1 VALSRL
7 LLPATLQFCR
17 RRPINSGVTLAV
29 AVVAVLVAGAVG
41 VAFAAARRRTADL
54 REHLSARERELQD
67 ARARDEFIALAE
79 QAAGFGLWEMD
90 LRTNIVRG
98 SKAWAALEKCPDGVN
113 GVSADIVRRVV
124 HPDDSHLLEQ
134 GAAHSFKTGEPY
146 LVDFRIVPPDGV
158 IQWRRSMA
166 RVVFE
171 NGTPKRIIGAS
182 IDTTR
187 EHETIEAAQASSRA
201 KSEFLANMSHEI
213 RTPMNG
219 VIGMTELVLETDL
232 TADQRECM
240 ATVRASADS
249 LLTIINDILDFSKIE
264 AGRLELD
271 PVPFN
276 LRDLIEEMLRSL
288 AVTAHAK
295 GLELACDVARD
306 VPSHVVGDPVRIRQ
320 ILTNLTGNAI
330 KFTHTGEVVVEV
342 SVTDRGD
349 ADTELRFTVRDTGVG
364 IPKEKQV
371 IIFDPFSQADGS
383 TTRRFGG
390 TGLGLTISA
399 RLVAAME
406 GAITVDSEPGRG
418 SAFHFVVRLAS
429 VADPERIWPA
439 PGTMAGFEVLVV
451 DDNAT
456 NRKIL
461 VELLQAWGL
470 RPTAVSSVPQALAFL
485 TTATREGHPVPL
497 VLTDSHMPDADGFAL
512 AAEIKRMPT
521 LADAVVL
528 MLTSGDYQGDLQ
540 RCREIGVAAYLT
552 KPVRQAELQTA
563 ITKALQARPAR
574 PAATA
579 PAPER
584 ERARPAA
591 PGAKPS
597 RDSGRQVLVV
607 EDNPTNQ
614 KLAVAILAK
623 GQFHAVV
630 AESGHQALEIYREHG
645 PDFDLIL
652 MDVQMPGMDG
662 LETTAAIREIEGGRR
677 RIPIVAVTARAMQ
690 GDRDRCLAAGM
701 DDYLAKPIHPGELL
715 AMLKRYLPEPV
726 SGARAGAHVPLTPVH
741 PSSENRRYNP
751 RRRGRRSCGLRQE
764 AP

>member
-1 VALSRL
+1 M
-7 LLPATLQFCR
+7 
-17 RRPINSGVTLAV
+17 TLAIL
-29 AVVAVLVAGAVG
+29 AVVAGLVAGG
-41 VAFAAARRRTADL
+41 VSIALVAERRRAAGLKAQLSSRDREFQAL
-54 REHLSARERELQD
+54 RDRN
-67 ARARDEFIALAE
+67 EFIALAE
-79 QAAGFGLWEMD
+79 RAAGFGLWEMD
-90 LRTNIVRG
+90 LETNVVRG
-98 SKAWAALEKCPDGVN
+98 SEAWAAMEECPDGVN
-113 GVSADIVRRVV
+113 GMSADIVRRVV
-124 HPDDSHLLEQ
+124 HPEDKHLLEE

-146 LVDFRIVPPDGV
+146 LVEFRIVPAEGV
-158 IQWRRSMA
+158 TRWRRSMA
-166 RVVFE
+166 RVMFE
-171 NGTPKRIIGAS
+171 DGKPKRIIGAS

-232 TADQRECM
+232 GTDQRECLN
-240 ATVRASADS
+240 TVRASADS

-288 AVTAHAK
+288 AVSAHSK

-306 VPSHVVGDPVRIRQ
+306 APSHVVGDPVRIRQ

-342 SVTDRGD
+342 AILDHGD
-349 ADTELRFTVRDTGVG
+349 GEPQLRFTVRDTGVG
-364 IPKEKQV
+364 IPKDKQA

-399 RLVAAME
+399 RLVAAMD
-406 GAITVDSEPGRG
+406 GSLTVESEPGRG
-418 SAFHFVVRLAS
+418 SAFHFIVRLAT
-429 VADPERIWPA
+429 VGDAERIWPA
-439 PGTMAGFEVLVV
+439 PQPLAGFDVLVV
-451 DDNAT
+451 DDNQT

-461 VELLQAWGL
+461 VELLQSWGL
-470 RPTAVSSVPQALAFL
+470 RPTAVSSVPQALAYL
-485 TTATREGHPVPL
+485 TKASREGRPVPL

-512 AAEIKRMPT
+512 AAEIKRVPT

-528 MLTSGDYQGDLQ
+528 MLTSGDYQGDMQ
-540 RCREIGVAAYLT
+540 RCKEIGVAAYLT

-563 ITKALQARPAR
+563 ITKALHARR
-574 PAATA
+574 M
-579 PAPER
+579 
-584 ERARPAA
+584 RPAA
-591 PGAKPS
+591 PAAAVHAAGVQHQPAGAAVGKAS
-597 RDSGRQVLVV
+597 EHGRHILVV

-623 GQFHAVV
+623 DKYDVVV
-630 AESGHQALEIYREHG
+630 AESGQDALQMFRERG
-645 PDFDLIL
+645 ETFDLIL

-662 LETTAAIREIEGGRR
+662 LETTGAIREIEAGRR
-677 RIPIVAVTARAMQ
+677 RIPIIAVTARAMQ

-701 DDYLAKPIHPGELL
+701 DDYLAKPIHPAELL
-715 AMLKRYLPEPV
+715 ALLKRYLPEPASV
-726 SGARAGAHVPLTPVH
+726 TVPVRTPLT
-741 PSSENRRYNP
+741 SR
-751 RRRGRRSCGLRQE
+751 
-764 AP
+764 

>member
-1 VALSRL
+1 M
-7 LLPATLQFCR
+7 TL
-17 RRPINSGVTLAV
+17 V
-29 AVVAVLVAGAVG
+29 VLVVVG
-41 VAFAAARRRTADL
+41 VLAGGAGIALIAERKRTAGL
-54 REHLSARERELQD
+54 RERLAARERELQAVHD
-67 ARARDEFIALAE
+67 RNEFIALAE
-79 QAAGFGLWEMD
+79 RAAGFGLWEMD
-90 LRTNIVRG
+90 LETNVVRG
-98 SKAWAALEKCPDGVN
+98 SEAWAAMEECPDGVN
-113 GVSADIVRRVV
+113 GMSADVVRRVV
-124 HPDDSHLLEQ
+124 HPDDKHLLED

-146 LVDFRIVPPDGV
+146 LVDFRIVPTEGV
-158 IQWRRSMA
+158 VRWRRSMA

-171 NGTPKRIIGAS
+171 HGKPKRIIGAS

-219 VIGMTELVLETDL
+219 VIGMTELVLETEL
-232 TADQRECM
+232 TSDQRECLT
-240 ATVRASADS
+240 TVRASADS

-288 AVTAHAK
+288 AVSAHAK

-330 KFTHTGEVVVEV
+330 KFTHQGEVVVVV
-342 SVTDRGD
+342 SVTDHREGEP
-349 ADTELRFTVRDTGVG
+349 ELRFTVRDTGVG
-364 IPKEKQV
+364 IPKDKHAL
-371 IIFDPFSQADGS
+371 IFDPFSQADGS

-399 RLVAAME
+399 RLVAAMN
-406 GAITVDSEPGRG
+406 GALTVESEPGQG
-418 SAFHFVVRLAS
+418 SAFHFLVRLAT

-439 PGTMAGFEVLVV
+439 PGALAGFDVLVV

-470 RPTAVSSVPQALAFL
+470 HPTAVSSVAQALAYL
-485 TTATREGHPVPL
+485 TKASRDGHAVPL

-512 AAEIKRMPT
+512 AAEIKRVPT

-540 RCREIGVAAYLT
+540 RCKEIGVAAYLT
-552 KPVRQAELQTA
+552 KPVRQAELQSA
-563 ITKALQARPAR
+563 ITKALHARRIRQAQ
-574 PAATA
+574 
-579 PAPER
+579 
-584 ERARPAA
+584 A
-591 PGAKPS
+591 PGPPS
-597 RDSGRQVLVV
+597 APTLRQATPATSAAGEHTPGRQILVV

-614 KLAVAILAK
+614 KLALAILAK
-623 GQFHAVV
+623 EHYHAVV
-630 AESGHQALEIYREHG
+630 ADSGQGALEIYRERG
-645 PDFDLIL
+645 DAFDLIL

-662 LETTAAIREIEGGRR
+662 LETTGAIRQIEGGGR
-677 RIPIVAVTARAMQ
+677 RIPIIAVTARAMQ
-690 GDRDRCLAAGM
+690 GDRERCLAAGM
-701 DDYLAKPIHPGELL
+701 DDYLAKPIHPAELL
-715 AMLKRYLPEPV
+715 ALLKRYLPEP
-726 SGARAGAHVPLTPVH
+726 APVPVRN
-741 PSSENRRYNP
+741 S
-751 RRRGRRSCGLRQE
+751 
-764 AP
+764 

>member
-1 VALSRL
+1 VQQTPFVTLSRL
-7 LLPATLQFCR
+7 D
-17 RRPINSGVTLAV
+17 RPRWASVLYRGTDYGPVTLAIL
-29 AVVAVLVAGAVG
+29 AGIAGLVAGAVS
-41 VAFAAARRRTADL
+41 VALVAERRRAATL
-54 REHLSARERELQD
+54 RDRLAARERELLK
-67 ARARDEFIALAE
+67 ASTRDEFIALAE
-79 QAAGFGLWEMD
+79 RAAGFGLWEMD
-90 LRTNIVRG
+90 LQTNVVRG
-98 SKAWAALEKCPDGVN
+98 SEAWAAMEECPDGVN
-113 GVSADIVRRVV
+113 GMSADIVRRVV
-124 HPDDSHLLEQ
+124 HPDDKHLLEQ

-146 LVDFRIVPPDGV
+146 LVDFRIVPTEGV
-158 IQWRRSMA
+158 VRWRRSMA
-166 RVVFE
+166 RVMFE
-171 NGTPKRIIGAS
+171 NGQPQRIIGAS

-232 TADQRECM
+232 TADQRECLT
-240 ATVRASADS
+240 TVRASADS

-276 LRDLIEEMLRSL
+276 LRDLIEEMLRPL
-288 AVTAHAK
+288 AVSAHAK

-330 KFTHTGEVVVEV
+330 KFTHEGEVVVEV
-342 SVTDRGD
+342 SVMDHGD
-349 ADTELRFTVRDTGVG
+349 GEPRLRFTVRDTGVG
-364 IPKEKQV
+364 IPKDKQAL
-371 IIFDPFSQADGS
+371 IFDPFSQADGS

-406 GAITVDSEPGRG
+406 GTLTVESEPGQG
-418 SAFHFVVRLAS
+418 SAFHFGVRLAT

-439 PGTMAGFEVLVV
+439 PLTPAGVDVLVV
-451 DDNAT
+451 DDNGT

-470 RPTAVSSVPQALAFL
+470 RPTAVGSVPDALAHL
-485 TTATREGHPVPL
+485 TRACRNGQPVPL

-512 AAEIKRMPT
+512 AAEIKRVPT

-540 RCREIGVAAYLT
+540 RCKEIGVAAYLT
-552 KPVRQAELQTA
+552 KPVRQAELQAA
-563 ITKALQARPAR
+563 ITKALHARRVR
-574 PAATA
+574 PAA
-579 PAPER
+579 
-584 ERARPAA
+584 AA
-591 PGAKPS
+591 PVTASTPEAASAGPS
-597 RDSGRQVLVV
+597 RVAESGRRILLV
-607 EDNPTNQ
+607 EDNATNQ
-614 KLAVAILAK
+614 KLAVAILSRANY
-623 GQFHAVV
+623 HTVV
-630 AESGHQALEIYREHG
+630 AESGQQALDIYRERG
-645 PDFDLIL
+645 ADFDLIL

-662 LETTAAIREIEGGRR
+662 LETTGAIREIEGGRR

-690 GDRDRCLAAGM
+690 GDRERCLAAGM
-701 DDYLAKPIHPGELL
+701 DDYLAKPIHPSELL
-715 AMLKRYLPEPV
+715 ALLKKYLSAPV
-726 SGARAGAHVPLTPVH
+726 EVPV
-741 PSSENRRYNP
+741 RVR
-751 RRRGRRSCGLRQE
+751 
-764 AP
+764 

>member
-1 VALSRL
+1 
-7 LLPATLQFCR
+7 
-17 RRPINSGVTLAV
+17 VTLV
-29 AVVAVLVAGAVG
+29 PLVVVGVLAGAAG
-41 VAFAAARRRTADL
+41 IALIAERKRTAGL
-54 REHLSARERELQD
+54 RERLAARERELQAVHD
-67 ARARDEFIALAE
+67 RNEFIALAE
-79 QAAGFGLWEMD
+79 RAAGFGLWEMD
-90 LRTNIVRG
+90 LRTNVVRG
-98 SKAWAALEKCPDGVN
+98 SEAWAAMEECPDGVN
-113 GVSADIVRRVV
+113 GMSADIVRRVV
-124 HPDDSHLLEQ
+124 HPDDKHLLEQ

-146 LVDFRIVPPDGV
+146 LVDFRIVPTEGV
-158 IQWRRSMA
+158 VRWRRSMA

-171 NGTPKRIIGAS
+171 DGTPKRIIGAS

-219 VIGMTELVLETDL
+219 VIGMTELVLDTEL
-232 TADQRECM
+232 TADQRECLT
-240 ATVRASADS
+240 TVRSSADS

-288 AVTAHAK
+288 AVSAHAK

-320 ILTNLTGNAI
+320 ILINLTGNAI
-330 KFTHTGEVVVEV
+330 KFTHQGEVVVEV
-342 SVTDRGD
+342 SVSDHREGEP
-349 ADTELRFTVRDTGVG
+349 ELRFTVRDTGVG
-364 IPKEKQV
+364 IPKDKHAL
-371 IIFDPFSQADGS
+371 IFDPFSQADGS

-399 RLVAAME
+399 RLVAAMN
-406 GAITVDSEPGRG
+406 GALTVESEPGQG
-418 SAFHFVVRLAS
+418 SAFHLVVRLAT

-439 PGTMAGFEVLVV
+439 PGALAGFDVLVV

-461 VELLQAWGL
+461 VELLQSWGL
-470 RPTAVSSVPQALAFL
+470 HPTAVASVPQALAYL
-485 TTATREGHPVPL
+485 TKASRDGHAVPL

-512 AAEIKRMPT
+512 AAEIKRVPT

-540 RCREIGVAAYLT
+540 RCKEIGVAAYLT
-552 KPVRQAELQTA
+552 KPVRQAELQSA
-563 ITKALQARPAR
+563 ITKALHARR
-574 PAATA
+574 IRQA
-579 PAPER
+579 PAPAPAPASAPTLRHATPTTAAAR
-584 ERARPAA
+584 ERAA
-591 PGAKPS
+591 
-597 RDSGRQVLVV
+597 GRQILLV

-614 KLAVAILAK
+614 KLALAILAK
-623 GQFHAVV
+623 EHYHAVV
-630 AESGHQALEIYREHG
+630 ADSGQRALEIYRERG
-645 PDFDLIL
+645 EAFDLIL

-662 LETTAAIREIEGGRR
+662 LETTGAIREIEGGRR
-677 RIPIVAVTARAMQ
+677 RIPIIAVTARAMQ

-701 DDYLAKPIHPGELL
+701 DDYLAKPIHPAELL
-715 AMLKRYLPEPV
+715 ALLRRYLPEP
-726 SGARAGAHVPLTPVH
+726 SPVPVPVRN
-741 PSSENRRYNP
+741 S
-751 RRRGRRSCGLRQE
+751 
-764 AP
+764 

>member
-1 VALSRL
+1 VTVA
-7 LLPATLQFCR
+7 
-17 RRPINSGVTLAV
+17 IV
-29 AVVAVLVAGAVG
+29 AGIAGLVAGAVS
-41 VAFAAARRRTADL
+41 VAWAVERRRAAGL
-54 REHLSARERELQD
+54 RTRLESCERALQTSRD
-67 ARARDEFIALAE
+67 RDEFISLAE
-79 QAAGFGLWEMD
+79 QAAGFGLWQMD
-90 LRTNIVRG
+90 LETNVVKG
-98 SKAWAALEKCPDGVN
+98 SKAWAAMEECPDGEN
-113 GVSADIVRRVV
+113 GISADIVRRVV
-124 HPDDSHLLEQ
+124 HPDDTHLLEQ

-146 LVDFRIVPPDGV
+146 LVDFRIVPTKGV
-158 IQWRRSMA
+158 IGWRRSMA

-171 NGTPKRIIGAS
+171 DGKPKRIIGAS

-232 TADQRECM
+232 TAEQRECLT
-240 ATVRASADS
+240 TVRTSADS
-249 LLTIINDILDFSKIE
+249 LLIIINDILDFSKIE

-288 AVTAHAK
+288 AVSAHSK

-330 KFTHTGEVVVEV
+330 KFTQTGEVVVEV
-342 SVTDRGD
+342 SVTSPRDSD
-349 ADTELRFTVRDTGVG
+349 PELRFTVRDTGVG
-364 IPKEKQV
+364 IPKDKQS

-399 RLVAAME
+399 RLVTAM
-406 GAITVDSEPGRG
+406 GGTLTVDSEPGHG
-418 SAFHFVVRLAS
+418 SAFHFVVRLAT

-439 PGTMAGFEVLVV
+439 PASMAGQEVLVV
-451 DDNAT
+451 DDNRT

-485 TTATREGHPVPL
+485 TTATRDGHPIPL

-512 AAEIKRMPT
+512 AAEIKRMPA

-540 RCREIGVAAYLT
+540 RCKEIGVAAYLT
-552 KPVRQAELQTA
+552 KPVRQAELQAA
-563 ITKALQARPAR
+563 ITKALHAVRVRPAA
-574 PAATA
+574 PVATA
-579 PAPER
+579 PAAAAQRTGPV
-584 ERARPAA
+584 ARPSTA
-591 PGAKPS
+591 
-597 RDSGRQVLVV
+597 SGRQVLVV

-623 GQFHAVV
+623 ENLHAVV
-630 AESGHQALEIYREHG
+630 ADSGQRALEIYRDRG
-645 PDFDLIL
+645 NDFELIL

-662 LETTAAIREIEGGRR
+662 LETTGVIREIEAERLRSGQGGRR
-677 RIPIVAVTARAMQ
+677 RIPIIAVTARAMQ
-690 GDRDRCLAAGM
+690 GDRERCLAAGM
-701 DDYLAKPIHPGELL
+701 DDYLAKPIHPAELVATL
-715 AMLKRYLPEPV
+715 HRYLVEPV
-726 SGARAGAHVPLTPVH
+726 PVAVPVRN
-741 PSSENRRYNP
+741 S
-751 RRRGRRSCGLRQE
+751 
-764 AP
+764 

>member
-1 VALSRL
+1 VVGQAFRPANSHLSYSAPRNSVKRSTD
-7 LLPATLQFCR
+7 PFRPPFRPGRLQFCR
-17 RRPINSGVTLAV
+17 SRPINSHVTLAILAV
-29 AVVAVLVAGAVG
+29 AAGLVAGAVS
-41 VAFAAARRRTADL
+41 VALVAERRRAATLRDRLAAREHDL
-54 REHLSARERELQD
+54 EKAST
-67 ARARDEFIALAE
+67 RDEFIALAE
-79 QAAGFGLWEMD
+79 RAAGFGLWEMD
-90 LRTNIVRG
+90 LQTNVVRG
-98 SKAWAALEKCPDGVN
+98 SEAWAAMEECPDGVN
-113 GVSADIVRRVV
+113 GMSADIVRRVV
-124 HPDDSHLLEQ
+124 HPDDKHLLEQ

-146 LVDFRIVPPDGV
+146 LVDFRIVPTEGV
-158 IQWRRSMA
+158 VRWRRSMA
-166 RVVFE
+166 RVMFE
-171 NGTPKRIIGAS
+171 NGEPKRIIGAS

-232 TADQRECM
+232 TADQRECLT
-240 ATVRASADS
+240 TVRASADS

-276 LRDLIEEMLRSL
+276 LRDLIEEMLRPL
-288 AVTAHAK
+288 AVSAHAK

-330 KFTHTGEVVVEV
+330 KFTHEGEVVVEV
-342 SVTDRGD
+342 LVTVRND
-349 ADTELRFTVRDTGVG
+349 ANPELRFTVRDTGVG
-364 IPKEKQV
+364 IPKDKQA

-406 GAITVDSEPGRG
+406 GTLTVESEPGQG
-418 SAFHFVVRLAS
+418 SAFHFGVRLGT

-439 PGTMAGFEVLVV
+439 APTPAGVDVLVV
-451 DDNAT
+451 DDNRT

-470 RPTAVSSVPQALAFL
+470 RPTAVGNVPDALAHL
-485 TTATREGHPVPL
+485 TRACQNGRPVPL
-497 VLTDSHMPDADGFAL
+497 VLTDSHMPEADGFAL
-512 AAEIKRMPT
+512 AAEIKRVPT

-540 RCREIGVAAYLT
+540 RCKEIGVAAYLT
-552 KPVRQAELQTA
+552 KPVRQAELQAA
-563 ITKALQARPAR
+563 ITKALHARRVRPPA
-574 PAATA
+574 A
-579 PAPER
+579 PAPVPSTTPEVVS
-584 ERARPAA
+584 ATPA
-591 PGAKPS
+591 S
-597 RDSGRQVLVV
+597 RGTASGRRILVV

-614 KLAVAILAK
+614 KLALAILAK
-623 GQFHAVV
+623 ESYQAVIADSGQR
-630 AESGHQALEIYREHG
+630 ALEIFRERG
-645 PDFDLIL
+645 AEFDLIL

-662 LETTAAIREIEGGRR
+662 LETTGAIRELEGGRR
-677 RIPIVAVTARAMQ
+677 RIPIVAITARAMQ

-701 DDYLAKPIHPGELL
+701 DDYLAKPIHPAELL
-715 AMLKRYLPEPV
+715 AMLKRYLPEPAGV
-726 SGARAGAHVPLTPVH
+726 RVPRATF
-741 PSSENRRYNP
+741 R
-751 RRRGRRSCGLRQE
+751 
-764 AP
+764 

>member
-1 VALSRL
+1 M
-7 LLPATLQFCR
+7 TL
-17 RRPINSGVTLAV
+17 V
-29 AVVAVLVAGAVG
+29 VLVVVG
-41 VAFAAARRRTADL
+41 VLAGGAGIALIAERKRTAGL
-54 REHLSARERELQD
+54 RERLAARERELQAVHD
-67 ARARDEFIALAE
+67 RNEFIALAE
-79 QAAGFGLWEMD
+79 RAAGFGLWEMD
-90 LRTNIVRG
+90 LETNVVRG
-98 SKAWAALEKCPDGVN
+98 SEAWAAMEECPDGVN
-113 GVSADIVRRVV
+113 GMSADVVRRVV
-124 HPDDSHLLEQ
+124 HPDDKHLLED

-146 LVDFRIVPPDGV
+146 LVDFRIMPTEGV
-158 IQWRRSMA
+158 VRWRRSMA

-171 NGTPKRIIGAS
+171 HGKPKRIIGAS

-219 VIGMTELVLETDL
+219 VIGMTELVLETEL
-232 TADQRECM
+232 TGDQRECLT
-240 ATVRASADS
+240 TVRASADS

-288 AVTAHAK
+288 AVSAHAK

-330 KFTHTGEVVVEV
+330 KFTHQGEVVVVV
-342 SVTDRGD
+342 SVTDHREGEP
-349 ADTELRFTVRDTGVG
+349 ELRFTVRDTGVG
-364 IPKEKQV
+364 IPKDKHAL
-371 IIFDPFSQADGS
+371 IFDPFSQADGS

-399 RLVAAME
+399 RLVAAMN
-406 GAITVDSEPGRG
+406 GALTVESEPGQG
-418 SAFHFVVRLAS
+418 SAFHFVVRLAT

-439 PGTMAGFEVLVV
+439 PGALAGFDVLVV

-470 RPTAVSSVPQALAFL
+470 HPTAVSSVAQALAYL
-485 TTATREGHPVPL
+485 TKASRDGHAVPL

-512 AAEIKRMPT
+512 AAEIKRVPT

-540 RCREIGVAAYLT
+540 RCKEIGVAAYLT
-552 KPVRQAELQTA
+552 KPVRQAELQSA
-563 ITKALQARPAR
+563 ITKALHARRIRQAQ
-574 PAATA
+574 A
-579 PAPER
+579 PAPPSAPTLRQATPATSAAR
-584 ERARPAA
+584 EHTP
-591 PGAKPS
+591 
-597 RDSGRQVLVV
+597 GRQILLV

-614 KLAVAILAK
+614 KLALAILAK
-623 GQFHAVV
+623 EHYHAVV
-630 AESGHQALEIYREHG
+630 ADSGQSALEIYRERG
-645 PDFDLIL
+645 DAFDLIL

-662 LETTAAIREIEGGRR
+662 LETTGAIRQIEGGGR
-677 RIPIVAVTARAMQ
+677 RIPIIAVTARAMR
-690 GDRDRCLAAGM
+690 GDRERCLAAGM
-701 DDYLAKPIHPGELL
+701 DDYLAKPIHPAELL
-715 AMLKRYLPEPV
+715 ALLKRYLPEP
-726 SGARAGAHVPLTPVH
+726 APVPVRN
-741 PSSENRRYNP
+741 S
-751 RRRGRRSCGLRQE
+751 
-764 AP
+764 

>member
-1 VALSRL
+1 
-7 LLPATLQFCR
+7 
-17 RRPINSGVTLAV
+17 VTLV
-29 AVVAVLVAGAVG
+29 VLVVVGVVAGGAGIALI
-41 VAFAAARRRTADL
+41 AERRRTAGL
-54 REHLSARERELQD
+54 RDRLAACERELQAVHD
-67 ARARDEFIALAE
+67 RNEFIALAE
-79 QAAGFGLWEMD
+79 RAAGFGLWEMD
-90 LRTNIVRG
+90 LETNVVRG
-98 SKAWAALEKCPDGVN
+98 SEAWAAMEECPDGVN
-113 GVSADIVRRVV
+113 GMSADIVRRVV
-124 HPDDSHLLEQ
+124 HPDDKHLLEK

-146 LVDFRIVPPDGV
+146 LVDFRIIPTEGV
-158 IQWRRSMA
+158 VRWRRSMA

-171 NGTPKRIIGAS
+171 NGKPKRIIGAS

-232 TADQRECM
+232 TGDQRECLT
-240 ATVRASADS
+240 TVRASADS

-276 LRDLIEEMLRSL
+276 LRDLIEEMLRPL
-288 AVTAHAK
+288 AVSAHAK

-330 KFTHTGEVVVEV
+330 KFTHEGEVVVEV
-342 SVTDRGD
+342 SVSDHGD
-349 ADTELRFTVRDTGVG
+349 GEPELRFTVRDTGVG
-364 IPKEKQV
+364 IPKDKQAV
-371 IIFDPFSQADGS
+371 IFDPFSQADGS

-399 RLVAAME
+399 RLVAAMK
-406 GAITVDSEPGRG
+406 GTLTVESEPGRG
-418 SAFHFVVRLAS
+418 SAFHFVVRLDT

-439 PGTMAGFEVLVV
+439 PGGLAGFDVLVV

-470 RPTAVSSVPQALAFL
+470 RPTAVSSVPQALAYL
-485 TTATREGHPVPL
+485 TKASREGKPVPI
-497 VLTDSHMPDADGFAL
+497 VLTDSHMPGADGFTL
-512 AAEIKRMPT
+512 AAEIKRVPT

-540 RCREIGVAAYLT
+540 RCKEIGVAAYLT
-552 KPVRQAELQTA
+552 KPVRQAELQSA
-563 ITKALQARPAR
+563 IAKALHARR
-574 PAATA
+574 IRQA
-579 PAPER
+579 PAPAPDAPTLR
-584 ERARPAA
+584 QATPATAAAGGRAA
-591 PGAKPS
+591 
-597 RDSGRQVLVV
+597 GRQILLV

-614 KLAVAILAK
+614 KLALAILAK
-623 GQFHAVV
+623 DHYHAVV
-630 AESGHQALEIYREHG
+630 ADSGQRALELFRERG
-645 PDFDLIL
+645 ETFDLIL

-662 LETTAAIREIEGGRR
+662 LETTGAIREIEGGRR

-690 GDRDRCLAAGM
+690 GDRERCLAAGM
-701 DDYLAKPIHPGELL
+701 DDYLAKPIHPAELL
-715 AMLKRYLPEPV
+715 ALLKRYLPEPV
-726 SGARAGAHVPLTPVH
+726 PVPVRN
-741 PSSENRRYNP
+741 S
-751 RRRGRRSCGLRQE
+751 
-764 AP
+764 

>member
-1 VALSRL
+1 V
-7 LLPATLQFCR
+7 
-17 RRPINSGVTLAV
+17 GVL
-29 AVVAVLVAGAVG
+29 AGAAG
-41 VAFAAARRRTADL
+41 IALIAERKRTADL
-54 REHLSARERELQD
+54 RERLVARERELQAVHD
-67 ARARDEFIALAE
+67 RNEFIALAE
-79 QAAGFGLWEMD
+79 RAAGFGLWEMD
-90 LRTNIVRG
+90 LRTNVVRG
-98 SKAWAALEKCPDGVN
+98 SEAWAAMEECPDGVN
-113 GVSADIVRRVV
+113 GMSADIVRRVV
-124 HPDDSHLLEQ
+124 HPDDKHLLEQ

-146 LVDFRIVPPDGV
+146 LVDFRIVPTEGV
-158 IQWRRSMA
+158 VRWRRSMA

-171 NGTPKRIIGAS
+171 DGKPQRIIGAS

-219 VIGMTELVLETDL
+219 VIGMTELVLDTEL
-232 TADQRECM
+232 TSDQRECLT
-240 ATVRASADS
+240 TVRASADS

-288 AVTAHAK
+288 AVSAHAK

-330 KFTHTGEVVVEV
+330 KFTHDGEVVVQV
-342 SVTDRGD
+342 AVTDRREGEP
-349 ADTELRFTVRDTGVG
+349 ELRFTVRDTGVG
-364 IPKEKQV
+364 ISKDKHAL
-371 IIFDPFSQADGS
+371 IFDPFSQADGS

-399 RLVAAME
+399 RLVAAMN
-406 GAITVDSEPGRG
+406 GALTVESEPGQG
-418 SAFHFVVRLAS
+418 SAFHFVVRLAT

-439 PGTMAGFEVLVV
+439 PGALAGFDVLVV

-461 VELLQAWGL
+461 VELLQSWGL
-470 RPTAVSSVPQALAFL
+470 RPTAVASVAQALAYL
-485 TTATREGHPVPL
+485 TKASRDGHGVPL

-512 AAEIKRMPT
+512 AAEIKRVPT

-540 RCREIGVAAYLT
+540 RCKEIGVAAYLT
-552 KPVRQAELQTA
+552 KPVRQAELQSA
-563 ITKALQARPAR
+563 ITKALHARRIRQASVPAPVSAPTLR
-574 PAATA
+574 HATPATA
-579 PAPER
+579 
-584 ERARPAA
+584 AA
-591 PGAKPS
+591 GEHA
-597 RDSGRQVLVV
+597 SGRQILLV

-614 KLAVAILAK
+614 KLALAILAK
-623 GQFHAVV
+623 EHYHAIVADSGQR
-630 AESGHQALEIYREHG
+630 ALEIYRERG
-645 PDFDLIL
+645 EAFDLIL

-662 LETTAAIREIEGGRR
+662 LETTGAIREIEGGRR
-677 RIPIVAVTARAMQ
+677 RIPIIAVTARAMQ

-701 DDYLAKPIHPGELL
+701 DDYLAKPIHPAELL
-715 AMLKRYLPEPV
+715 ALLKRYLPEPV
-726 SGARAGAHVPLTPVH
+726 QVPVRN
-741 PSSENRRYNP
+741 S
-751 RRRGRRSCGLRQE
+751 
-764 AP
+764 

>member
-1 VALSRL
+1 
-7 LLPATLQFCR
+7 
-17 RRPINSGVTLAV
+17 VTLAIL
-29 AVVAVLVAGAVG
+29 AVVAGLVAGGISIALL
-41 VAFAAARRRTADL
+41 AERRRADGL
-54 REHLSARERELQD
+54 QQQLSAREREFQAL
-67 ARARDEFIALAE
+67 RDRNEFIALAE
-79 QAAGFGLWEMD
+79 RAAGFGLWEMD
-90 LRTNIVRG
+90 LETNVVRG
-98 SKAWAALEKCPDGVN
+98 SEAWAAMEECPDGVS
-113 GVSADIVRRVV
+113 GMSADIVRRVV
-124 HPDDSHLLEQ
+124 HPDDKHLLEQ

-146 LVDFRIVPPDGV
+146 LVDFRIIPTEGV
-158 IQWRRSMA
+158 VRWRRSMA

-171 NGTPKRIIGAS
+171 GQKPKRIIGAS

-232 TADQRECM
+232 NTDQRECLT
-240 ATVRASADS
+240 TVRASADS

-288 AVTAHAK
+288 AVSAHAK

-330 KFTHTGEVVVEV
+330 KFTQAGEVVVEV
-342 SVTDRGD
+342 AMLDQGD
-349 ADTELRFTVRDTGVG
+349 GDPQLRFTVRDTGVG
-364 IPKEKQV
+364 IPKDKHS

-399 RLVAAME
+399 RLVAAMD
-406 GAITVDSEPGRG
+406 GSLTVESEPGLG
-418 SAFHFVVRLAS
+418 SAFHFTVRLGT

-439 PGTMAGFEVLVV
+439 PQALAGFDVLVV
-451 DDNAT
+451 DDNET

-470 RPTAVSSVPQALAFL
+470 RPTAVSSVPQALAYL
-485 TTATREGHPVPL
+485 SKASRDGHPVPL

-512 AAEIKRMPT
+512 AAEIKRVPT

-563 ITKALQARPAR
+563 ITKALHARRVRPVAAADAAHAAGAHHQPAR
-574 PAATA
+574 AAV
-579 PAPER
+579 
-584 ERARPAA
+584 
-591 PGAKPS
+591 AKAS
-597 RDSGRQVLVV
+597 EWGRQILVV
-607 EDNPTNQ
+607 EDNATNQ

-623 GQFHAVV
+623 QKYHAVV
-630 AESGHQALEIYREHG
+630 VPSGQDALEVFRERG
-645 PDFDLIL
+645 DTFDLIL

-662 LETTAAIREIEGGRR
+662 LETTGAIREMEAGRR
-677 RIPIVAVTARAMQ
+677 RIPIIAVTARAMP

-701 DDYLAKPIHPGELL
+701 DDYLAKPIHPAELL
-715 AMLKRYLPEPV
+715 ALLKRYLPEPV
-726 SGARAGAHVPLTPVH
+726 PV
-741 PSSENRRYNP
+741 
-751 RRRGRRSCGLRQE
+751 GRVG
-764 AP
+764 

>member
-1 VALSRL
+1 
-7 LLPATLQFCR
+7 
-17 RRPINSGVTLAV
+17 VTLV
-29 AVVAVLVAGAVG
+29 LLTVVTGVIAGAVS
-41 VAFAAARRRTADL
+41 VVLLIERKRTATL
-54 REHLSARERELQD
+54 RERLNVRERELQA
-67 ARARDEFIALAE
+67 ARDRDEFIALAE
-79 QAAGFGLWEMD
+79 RAAGFGLWEMD
-90 LRTNIVRG
+90 LRSNVVRG
-98 SKAWAALEKCPDGVN
+98 SEAWAAMEECPDGVN
-113 GVSADIVRRVV
+113 GMSADIVRRVV
-124 HPDDSHLLEQ
+124 HPDDTHLLEE

-146 LVDFRIVPPDGV
+146 LVDFRIVPTEGV
-158 IQWRRSMA
+158 VRWRRSMA

-171 NGTPKRIIGAS
+171 NSEPTRIIGAS

-187 EHETIEAAQASSRA
+187 EHETIEAAEASSRA

-232 TADQRECM
+232 TADQRECLH
-240 ATVRASADS
+240 TVRTSADS

-276 LRDLIEEMLRSL
+276 LRELIEELLRSL
-288 AVTAHAK
+288 AVSAHAK

-330 KFTHTGEVVVEV
+330 KFTHEGEVVVEV
-342 SVTDRGD
+342 SVGDRTDGD
-349 ADTELRFTVRDTGVG
+349 HQLRFTVRDTGVG
-364 IPKEKQV
+364 IPKDKQAL
-371 IIFDPFSQADGS
+371 IFDPFSQADGS

-406 GAITVDSEPGRG
+406 GTLTVESETGQG
-418 SAFHFVVRLAS
+418 SAFHFTVRLAT

-439 PGTMAGFEVLVV
+439 APALAGHHVLVV
-451 DDNAT
+451 DDNQT

-470 RPTAVSSVPQALAFL
+470 RPTAVGSVPDALAHL
-485 TTATREGHPVPL
+485 TRACEDGQPVPL

-512 AAEIKRMPT
+512 AAEIKRVPT

-540 RCREIGVAAYLT
+540 RCKEIGVAAYLT
-552 KPVRQAELQTA
+552 KPVRQAELQAA
-563 ITKALQARPAR
+563 ITKALQARR
-574 PAATA
+574 TRSAT
-579 PAPER
+579 
-584 ERARPAA
+584 PAA
-591 PGAKPS
+591 PAAAAGAYHNPSVAPSAGAKAG
-597 RDSGRQVLVV
+597 GRQILVV

-614 KLAVAILAK
+614 KLARAILAK
-623 GQFHAVV
+623 EGLHPVIVDSGQ
-630 AESGHQALEIYREHG
+630 QALDIYRERG
-645 PDFDLIL
+645 GDFDLIL

-662 LETTAAIREIEGGRR
+662 LETTGALREIEGGRR
-677 RIPIVAVTARAMQ
+677 RIPIIAVTARAMQ

-701 DDYLAKPIHPGELL
+701 DDYLAKPIHPAELL

-726 SGARAGAHVPLTPVH
+726 AVAVTVKTSK
-741 PSSENRRYNP
+741 
-751 RRRGRRSCGLRQE
+751 
-764 AP
+764 